1 MNSQEVRD
9 IIAENNFILFTLKS
23 RLEIK
28 DISDMIEKTINK
40 NRSIINELD
49 NQIKEANKVS
59 DKDIREDLIFYGLL
73 DRIEAYTTNSD
84 SIVTQLIKYKTWN
97 KERYYRVLNNVRDFK
112 EKGNTINN
120 INAYLSTSFK
130 KEFEKWKLLA

>member
-1 MNSQEVRD
+1 MNSQEVKD
-9 IIAENNFILFTLKS
+9 IITENNFILFTLKS

-130 KEFEKWKLLA
+130 KEFEK

>member
-1 MNSQEVRD
+1 MNSQEVKD
-9 IIAENNFILFTLKS
+9 IITENNFILFTLKS

-59 DKDIREDLIFYGLL
+59 DKDIREDLIFHGLL

-84 SIVTQLIKYKTWN
+84 SIVTQLIKYKIWN

>member
-1 MNSQEVRD
+1 MNSQEVKD
-9 IIAENNFILFTLKS
+9 IITENNFILFTLKS

-59 DKDIREDLIFYGLL
+59 DKDIREDLIFHGLL

-130 KEFEKWKLLA
+130 KEFEK

>member
-97 KERYYRVLNNVRDFK
+97 KERYYKVLNNVRDFK

>member
-130 KEFEKWKLLA
+130 KEFEK

>member
-1 MNSQEVRD
+1 MNSQEVKD
-9 IIAENNFILFTLKS
+9 IITENNFILFTLKS

-59 DKDIREDLIFYGLL
+59 DKDIREDLIFHGLL

>member
-59 DKDIREDLIFYGLL
+59 DKDIREDLIFHGLL

-97 KERYYRVLNNVRDFK
+97 KERYYKVLNNVRDFK

>member
-1 MNSQEVRD
+1 MNSQEVKD

-84 SIVTQLIKYKTWN
+84 SIVTQLIKYKAWN